1 MKPGLKHTLILII
14 TLLLIVPV
22 MAGSSQAAQT
32 ATAETTLTAT
42 TGPDKAAAPA
52 AMIIIGISLILV
64 AGMIRK
70 RLTASRTS
78 NAATTGPKQPSGY
91 VRPLLSRLN
100 AIFFL

>member
-1 MKPGLKHTLILII
+1 
-14 TLLLIVPV
+14 
-22 MAGSSQAAQT
+22 
-32 ATAETTLTAT
+32 
-42 TGPDKAAAPA
+42 
-52 AMIIIGISLILV
+52 MIIIGISLILV